1 MAKKST
7 TRKRSSRVSGKTSNV
22 ERVACNESLEA
33 SKGKAFDTPVDLL
46 VISYRVR
53 LADPDGIS
61 GKAAIDGCVHRG
73 ILRDDNAK
81 WIREVRYQQVKV
93 KDQTEEKTL
102 LIFTPIEEAK

>member
-7 TRKRSSRVSGKTSNV
+7 TRKRRSGVSGKTANV
-22 ERVACNESLEA
+22 ERIARDESLEA
-33 SKGKAFDTPVDLL
+33 SKGEAFDTPVDLL
-46 VISYRVR
+46 VVSYRVR
-53 LADPDGIS
+53 LADPDGLS

-93 KDQTEEKTL
+93 KDQSEEKTL